1 MSVQVLRQRPSLWSF
16 VLQSESFDQE
26 EHFVDVDK
34 GDENDSSRK
43 GEVGWQ
49 NGEDVTSEEARVS
62 EEAPASMDEPWTA
75 YRVGHREPL
84 YSKAETS
91 SLWELA
97 MVGWLGFCLYMPYQ
111 AAHASFFSRR
121 WFTTIHQCKSLP
133 KLWPR

>member
-1 MSVQVLRQRPSLWSF
+1 MSIQVLRQRPSLWSF

-26 EHFVDVDK
+26 EHFVDVDS
-34 GDENDSSRK
+34 GDENESSRK

-49 NGEDVTSEEARVS
+49 NREDVASEEARVS

-97 MVGWLGFCLYMPYQ
+97 MVGWLGFVCTCPTKPLMLLSPPGGG
-111 AAHASFFSRR
+111 
-121 WFTTIHQCKSLP
+121 SLP
-133 KLWPR
+133 SIGASLC